1 MSKYK
6 EKEQGLEQ
14 EKKIEEAENKPLRV
28 AALKYDQD
36 KNNAPCVVAAGS
48 GYMAQRILQA
58 GIENGITIYH
68 DDSAAALLSKLE
80 LGQEIPPELYQI
92 VVNIYMALLEVGH
105 RDR

>member
-6 EKEQGLEQ
+6 EKEQRLEQ